1 MITIIVSVT
10 KYCDDAYMLVYAL
23 HVYTM
28 YSVSILTLIHLDRM
42 NGRQEY
48 SWLCVC
54 EKPEFKDRLHIE
66 GYRLTG

>member
-23 HVYTM
+23 LVYAI
-28 YSVSILTLIHLDRM
+28 YSVSILTLLHLDRI

-54 EKPEFKDRLHIE
+54 EKPEFRDRLLIE
-66 GYRLTG
+66 GYILTG